1 MIPALIADELA
12 ANHPARVRPE
22 VHPDMTL
29 AEIGCDAIDRIVIAL
44 AIEDRFGVVVTD
56 ADKDS
61 WHTVAD
67 VAAAIAKT
75 CETNNIT
82 EGD

>member
-1 MIPALIADELA
+1 MILALIADELA

-44 AIEDRFGVVVTD
+44 AIEDRFGVTVTD
-56 ADKDS
+56 EDKDD

-67 VAAAIAKT
+67 VIATVEKDMT
-75 CETNNIT
+75 HA
-82 EGD
+82 G